1 MVEKIVAETAQPALG
16 QTLKKTEKVA
26 SEVQSASDN
35 LAVVSTVLE
44 QEIPEVLQV
53 GEVAQALEHA
63 AELEKKLAR
72 SAEKLAEVKAD
83 LAREIENKNTGS
95 AA

>member
-1 MVEKIVAETAQPALG
+1 MVEKVEDENAAPALG

-26 SEVQSASDN
+26 AEVQSASDN

-44 QEIPEVLQV
+44 QEIPEELQV

-63 AELEKKLAR
+63 PNSEEA
-72 SAEKLAEVKAD
+72 
-83 LAREIENKNTGS
+83 GS
-95 AA
+95 LGRL